1 MRSHKLR
8 AAAGNAGGPGAIVT
22 GAIMHWDF
30 GDTNCWNRTNST
42 ITDLTGNGRNA
53 IIYNFNSNNE
63 SHSYNSSKGG
73 YLAASNSY
81 GAQQIPPYA
90 FNWCSGCHVGT
101 TNENTL
107 WRQPGGVS
115 GAQYG
120 NYNLF
125 GSTSTSLAPFT
136 LEFIGNVDLKR
147 DQSGNLEFVTNTGGI
162 GYIQKPGYLQFY
174 AYSSPNGEIGNG
186 FFVSG
191 NEISEFGFGGTSEA
205 KSSGGVNASMRP
217 TNNYNPN
224 ANFTYTGNS
233 TGWEQLIISRDSSGN
248 LKMYRNGTV
257 FYDVTSSINYSVD
270 YIVFL
275 TSIFKIYEKWF
286 HYSGGWGVMRG
297 YDKVFTQAE
306 VTGQYN
312 AQKSRFGF

>member
-8 AAAGNAGGPGAIVT
+8 AAAGAVDPGAIVT

-53 IIYNFNSNNE
+53 IIKNFNSNNQ

-81 GAQQIPPYA
+81 GAQQIPPYTY
-90 FNWCSGCHVGT
+90 NYCSGCHVGT

-115 GAQYG
+115 GAQAG
-120 NYNLF
+120 SYNLF
-125 GSTSTSLAPFT
+125 GSTSSSLAPFT
-136 LEFIGNVDLKR
+136 LEFIGNVDLMR
-147 DQSGNLEFVTNTGGI
+147 DQNGNLEFKTTTSGI
-162 GYIQKPGYLQFY
+162 GYSLMTGYLQFY
-174 AYSSPNGEIGNG
+174 SYTTSVGEIGNAIY
-186 FFVSG
+186 VSG

-205 KSSGGVNASMRP
+205 IAGSPSLRP

-257 FYDVTSSINYSVD
+257 FYDVTSSINYYVS
-270 YIVFL
+270 YNAFL
-275 TSIFKIYEKWF
+275 SSIFKIYEQWF

-297 YDKVFTQAE
+297 YNKVFTQAE